1 MRAHQARGVREYI
14 RFVFTILRGT
24 SGMSGGTD
32 GGGDKEDES
41 GDETTMEFHGVKSG
55 KAGKGKMYAV

>member
-1 MRAHQARGVREYI
+1 
-14 RFVFTILRGT
+14 
-24 SGMSGGTD
+24 MSGGTD